1 MKILFVTTRLPYP
14 IDKGD
19 KLRAFYQLKYLSKS
33 NEVYLFAI
41 DDESKSE
48 KEINVLKEFIKKI
61 KVVRINKLRIL
72 LNLLSKLFSK
82 LPFQVAYYY
91 NSTIHKKLL
100 SFVKEVEPDVLYF
113 QLVRSAE
120 LANNLGSIPKV
131 IDFVDALSKGIERR
145 MERSN
150 FLMNMIL
157 SIELIRLKKYEKKV
171 LNSFDKYLIISSED
185 KNFLPIENE
194 KEIVVIPNGVDF
206 NFYQPI
212 DSEKLY
218 DILFSGNLNYPP
230 NIDAS
235 IFLVKEI
242 LPLVFKEMP
251 NVKVLIGGANPG
263 KKVQSLQSKN
273 VDIRG
278 WINDIRD
285 YYKISKVFI
294 APMRIGTGLQ
304 NKILQAMAMKIPCVV
319 SSLAAKG
326 LSNNSKDFILIAD
339 TPNEFKE
346 NILKLLNNKQY
357 YDTIAEKSYKYVK
370 ANYDWTK
377 ISLQLE
383 NLLQSS
389 LNKD

>member
-19 KLRAFYQLKYLSKS
+19 KLRAFYQSKYLSKS
-33 NEVYLFAI
+33 NEIYLFAI
-41 DDESKSE
+41 DEEYKSE
-48 KEINVLKEFIKKI
+48 SEINVLKEFIKKI

-72 LNLLSKLFSK
+72 LNLFSKLFSK

-120 LANNLGSIPKV
+120 LANNLYSIPKV

-145 MERSN
+145 MEKSN

-157 SIELIRLKKYEKKV
+157 SIELFRLKKYEKKI
-171 LNSFDKYLIISSED
+171 LDSFDKYLIISSED
-185 KNFLPIENE
+185 RNFLPIEN
-194 KEIVVIPNGVDF
+194 KEDIVVIPNGVDF
-206 NFYQPI
+206 NFYHPI

-218 DILFSGNLNYPP
+218 DIFFSGNLNYPP

-235 IFLVKEI
+235 VYLVKAI
-242 LPLVFKEMP
+242 LPLVVKELP

-273 VDIRG
+273 VDVRG
-278 WINDIRD
+278 WVNDIRD

-294 APMRIGTGLQ
+294 APMRMGTGLQ

-326 LSNNSKDFILIAD
+326 LSNNSQDFILIAD
-339 TPNEFKE
+339 TPKEFKE
-346 NILKLLNNKQY
+346 NILKLLNDKQY
-357 YDTIAEKSYKYVK
+357 YDTIAEKSYEYVK
-370 ANYDWTK
+370 ANYDWSK

-383 NLLQSS
+383 SLLRSS

>member
-41 DDESKSE
+41 DEEYKLE
-48 KEINVLKEFIKKI
+48 REINVLKEFIKKI

-120 LANNLGSIPKV
+120 LANNLHSIPKV

-171 LNSFDKYLIISSED
+171 LDSFDKYLIISSED
-185 KNFLPIENE
+185 RNFLPVENE
-194 KEIVVIPNGVDF
+194 KEIVIIPNGVDF

-218 DILFSGNLNYPP
+218 DIFFSGNLNYPP

-242 LPLVFKEMP
+242 LPLVVKEMP

-273 VDIRG
+273 VDVRG
-278 WINDIRD
+278 WVNDIRD

-294 APMRIGTGLQ
+294 APMRMGTGLQ

-326 LSNNSKDFILIAD
+326 LSENGKDFILIAD
-339 TPNEFKE
+339 TPKEFKE
-346 NILKLLNNKQY
+346 KILKLLNDKQY
-357 YDTIAEKSYKYVK
+357 YNTIAEKSYEYVK